1 MRVLISG
8 ASGLI
13 GTALTS
19 RLESA
24 EIEVKQLTRQSV
36 DDADEKR
43 IYWHPESGTLDAEQI
58 EGFRAVIHLA
68 GENVADENWTNEK
81 KRRIMDSRVASATLL
96 CRVLAHLKEK
106 PRMLICASAIGYY
119 GNRGDEE
126 LTEDSEPGTGFLAEV
141 CQAWERAV
149 QPAVEAG
156 IKVVNL
162 RMGMVLSSHGGA
174 LQRMLPP
181 FRLGLGGPVA
191 GGQQWMSWIAMN
203 DLMEIILHCLNN
215 RRMTGVINAVA
226 PNPVQNR
233 DFVQALGRVLGKPV
247 ITPVPAFAVKLK
259 FGEMGRELILA
270 STRVKPE
277 RLEQSGFE
285 WQYPDIEDALR
296 ACINGEI

>member
-19 RLESA
+19 RLEA
-24 EIEVKQLTRQSV
+24 EEMEVVQLTRQSV
-36 DDADEKR
+36 DEEDERR

-58 EGFRAVIHLA
+58 AGFRAVVHLA
-68 GENVADENWTNEK
+68 GENIADVKWDEDK
-81 KRRIMDSRVASATLL
+81 KRRIMDSRVTSTTLL
-96 CRVLAHLKEK
+96 CRVLANLKDK

-119 GNRGDEE
+119 GDRGEEE
-126 LTEDSEPGTGFLAEV
+126 LTEASEPGTGFLSEV
-141 CQAWERAV
+141 CQAWEQAV

-156 IKVVNL
+156 IKIVHL
-162 RMGMVLSSHGGA
+162 RIGMVLSGHGGA

-181 FRLGLGGPVA
+181 FRLGLGGPVG
-191 GGQQWMSWIAMN
+191 GGQQWMSWIALD
-203 DLMEIILHCLNN
+203 DLTNIILHCMNN

-233 DFVQALGRVLGKPV
+233 EFAQALGKALNKPA
-247 ITPVPAFAVKLK
+247 ITPVPAFAIKIAL
-259 FGEMGRELILA
+259 GEMGRELVLA

-277 RLEQSGFE
+277 RLEQAGFE
-285 WQYPDIEDALR
+285 WQHPEIDSALQACVNNDI
-296 ACINGEI
+296 

>member
-19 RLESA
+19 RLETA
-24 EIEVKQLTRQSV
+24 EMEVKQLTRQNV
-36 DDADEKR
+36 DEEDEKR
-43 IYWHPESGTLDAEQI
+43 INWHPESGTLDAEQI
-58 EGFRAVIHLA
+58 EGFRVVVHLA
-68 GENVADENWTNEK
+68 GENVADESWTEEK
-81 KRRIMDSRVASATLL
+81 KRRIMDSRVTSATLL

-106 PRMLICASAIGYY
+106 PRMLICASAVGYY

-126 LTEDSEPGTGFLAEV
+126 LTETSEPGTGFLSEV
-141 CQAWERAV
+141 CQAWEQAV

-156 IKVVNL
+156 IKVANL
-162 RMGMVLSSHGGA
+162 RIGMELTSHGGA
-174 LQRMLPP
+174 LQRVLPP
-181 FRLGLGGPVA
+181 FRLGLGGPV
-191 GGQQWMSWIAMN
+191 GGGRQWISWIAMD
-203 DLMEIILHCLNN
+203 DLVGIILHCINN
-215 RRMTGVINAVA
+215 RRMTGAINAVA

-233 DFVQALGRVLGKPV
+233 EFVQALGKVMGKPA
-247 ITPVPAFAVKLK
+247 ITPVPAFAVKLAL
-259 FGEMGRELILA
+259 GEMGRELVLA

-285 WQYPDIEDALR
+285 WQYPNIEDALR